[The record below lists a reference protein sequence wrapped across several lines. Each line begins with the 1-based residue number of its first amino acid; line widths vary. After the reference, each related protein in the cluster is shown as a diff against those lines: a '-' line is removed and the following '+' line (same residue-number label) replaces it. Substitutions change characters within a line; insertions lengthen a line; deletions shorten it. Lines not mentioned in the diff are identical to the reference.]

1 MAARHALC
9 VWKTVRASSALLI
22 VEEMEA
28 PMPRYYFDMRDGDGV
43 IPDEEGMELTTM
55 KAVQQEAAQALAYMA
70 RDAIGEYPN
79 GPLGPM
85 AIEVRDDSG
94 PVLQVKFQFSIG
106 RQ

>member
-1 MAARHALC
+1 MNASEFPHRMRRVQSILERARDFRFVSNYCKWRRECLAIISIC
-9 VWKTVRASSALLI
+9 
-22 VEEMEA
+22 
-28 PMPRYYFDMRDGDGV
+28 
-43 IPDEEGMELTTM
+43 TM

-94 PVLQVKFQFSIG
+94 PVLKVKFQFSIG
-106 RQ
+106 WK

>member
-1 MAARHALC
+1 
-9 VWKTVRASSALLI
+9 
-22 VEEMEA
+22 
-28 PMPRYYFDMRDGDGV
+28 
-43 IPDEEGMELTTM
+43 
-55 KAVQQEAAQALAYMA
+55 MA

-79 GPLGPM
+79 GPFGPM